1 VTRPNFNPSGFAT
14 AFLRHVQPVDIAAM
28 ARGGGGFV
36 VAALLERVAVDGT
49 AEECS
54 RLHGCISGLK
64 DDEDQ
69 SIRGWAALSEGMRL
83 LESKVLLHK

>member
-1 VTRPNFNPSGFAT
+1 
-14 AFLRHVQPVDIAAM
+14 M

-36 VAALLERVAVDGT
+36 VAALSDRVAVDGT

-54 RLHGCISGLK
+54 RLHEYISGLK

-69 SIRGWAALSEGMRL
+69 SIRGWAALSERKRL
-83 LESKVLLHK
+83 LGSKVLGIT

>member
-14 AFLRHVQPVDIAAM
+14 AFLRHVQPVDIVTM
-28 ARGGGGFV
+28 ARDEGGFV

-54 RLHGCISGLK
+54 RLYECISGLK
-64 DDEDQ
+64 E
-69 SIRGWAALSEGMRL
+69 SKRGWVVLSERMRL
-83 LESKVLLHK
+83 LGSKVLGVT

>member
-1 VTRPNFNPSGFAT
+1 VIRPDFNPSGFAT

-54 RLHGCISGLK
+54 RLHEYISALK

-69 SIRGWAALSEGMRL
+69 SIRGWAALLEGKRL
-83 LESKVLLHK
+83 LASKVLGVT

>member
-1 VTRPNFNPSGFAT
+1 
-14 AFLRHVQPVDIAAM
+14 M
-28 ARGGGGFV
+28 ARGGGAFV
-36 VAALLERVAVDGT
+36 MAALLERVALDGT

-69 SIRGWAALSEGMRL
+69 SIRGWATLLEGMRL
-83 LESKVLLHK
+83 LGSKVLGVT

>member
-1 VTRPNFNPSGFAT
+1 
-14 AFLRHVQPVDIAAM
+14 M
-28 ARGGGGFV
+28 ARDGGGFV

-64 DDEDQ
+64 NDEGQ
-69 SIRGWAALSEGMRL
+69 SIRGWATLSEGMRL
-83 LESKVLLHK
+83 LGSKVLGAT